1 MCSPM
6 LKIKEKNHCTC
17 LIERKS
23 LTLVAVLPNARK
35 KSLLN
40 LTKALQYNVSQTF
53 ATFLQ

>member
-23 LTLVAVLPNARK
+23 LTLVAILPNARK